1 MSPEHRN
8 ITVTLAIFD
17 TQIKPDQILTIQY
30 ENLVWFDLGTRLGTR
45 LGRVNGSPNYATWS
59 GPQAH
64 SAAAIVVLPQMCLAR
79 RLRLCMR
86 TAA

>member
-1 MSPEHRN
+1 MKIWSGL
-8 ITVTLAIFD
+8 IWG
-17 TQIKPDQILTIQY
+17 
-30 ENLVWFDLGTRLGTR
+30 LVWEPVWG
-45 LGRVNGSPNYATWS
+45 GSTGHQSYATWS